1 MQSSPLTLAASSLNF
16 GPERIKFVSSAQ
28 LELFEVFMYSLW
40 PQDSRGLILWWPR
53 LKGIKAIRS
62 MTQRASEAYF
72 SMVNYNIHSTNYTV
86 ISSTRFD
93 STVHASGTQGKDTKA
108 KNLKG
113 LLKSTKMTV
122 MVQVQEA
129 KEVLQSCQSESTSL
143 LTTNFKT
150 SIFQVH
156 PHH

>member
-1 MQSSPLTLAASSLNF
+1 
-16 GPERIKFVSSAQ
+16 
-28 LELFEVFMYSLW
+28 
-40 PQDSRGLILWWPR
+40 
-53 LKGIKAIRS
+53 

-122 MVQVQEA
+122 MLQEA
-129 KEVLQSCQSESTSL
+129 KKVLQSTSL
-143 LTTNFKT
+143 LTTYFKT

>member
-1 MQSSPLTLAASSLNF
+1 
-16 GPERIKFVSSAQ
+16 
-28 LELFEVFMYSLW
+28 
-40 PQDSRGLILWWPR
+40 
-53 LKGIKAIRS
+53 

-93 STVHASGTQGKDTKA
+93 STVHASGTQGKDKKA

-122 MVQVQEA
+122 MLQEA
-129 KEVLQSCQSESTSL
+129 KKVLQSCQSESTSL
-143 LTTNFKT
+143 LTTYFKT